1 MDCSPQGSS
10 VHGILQ
16 ARILE
21 WVAISPQ
28 NYQVSIHGIYECYLK
43 RAKRFIIKW
52 GDYPRLFG
60 LVPKY
65 NHRYSYNRE
74 IERHF
79 TQKAQGGVAMETVTW
94 KDDAAGFEVGRRGG
108 EPRNA
113 TNPVALLTYISSL
126 RFCFLQFFH
135 QSIHFPELFF
145 CIKSFLKNNN
155 ACLFLFFLI
164 NLFWFMSVYGKNH
177 YNIVK

>member
-1 MDCSPQGSS
+1 MNVVEVAQSVSDSCNPMDCSPQGSS

-79 TQKAQGGVAMETVTW
+79 TQKAQGGVAMETVT
-94 KDDAAGFEVGRRGG
+94 
-108 EPRNA
+108 
-113 TNPVALLTYISSL
+113 
-126 RFCFLQFFH
+126 
-135 QSIHFPELFF
+135 
-145 CIKSFLKNNN
+145 
-155 ACLFLFFLI
+155 
-164 NLFWFMSVYGKNH
+164 
-177 YNIVK
+177 